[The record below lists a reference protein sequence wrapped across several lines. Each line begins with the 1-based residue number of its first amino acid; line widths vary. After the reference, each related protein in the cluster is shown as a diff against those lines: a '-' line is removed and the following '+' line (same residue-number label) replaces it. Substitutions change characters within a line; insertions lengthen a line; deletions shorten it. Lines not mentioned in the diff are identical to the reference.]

1 MTLLTKTRV
10 LLFVLHY
17 ISSLWK
23 TRRKKEA
30 EQHGKMRL
38 KKKEELRTLRAFW
51 QYASENNRPYLDK
64 FIAIDAFHQRVLS
77 TAQRTNVW
85 KCPS

>member
-1 MTLLTKTRV
+1 MTLLTKTHE

-30 EQHGKMRL
+30 ERHGKMRL
-38 KKKEELRTLRAFW
+38 KKKEGLKTLRAFW

-64 FIAIDAFHQRVLS
+64 FIIMNTARCAF
-77 TAQRTNVW
+77 
-85 KCPS
+85 